1 MIPKEIFEVLTGF
14 IKNDKNQRT
23 IILILGGILSFG
35 FGYMSKSIPPKSE
48 VCKAEIKN
56 TEKLFNQLK
65 SERDT
70 SLENERNITDELNKA
85 CDIKLITR
93 INEYKAKE
101 GQVDCRICK
110 ALSRQ
115 CKAKG
120 KW

>member
-1 MIPKEIFEVLTGF
+1 MSTQVLEIFKGML
-14 IKNDKNQRT
+14 KNEKTQRM
-23 IILILGGILSFG
+23 IILMLSGIIAFSL
-35 FGYMSKSIPPKSE
+35 GYMSKNCPPKSE
-48 VCKAEIKN
+48 VCKAEMKN
-56 TEKLFNQLK
+56 NGKLFTQIK
-65 SERDT
+65 EER
-70 SLENERNITDELNKA
+70 EEAVKKERNITDELNKA